1 MHPFFRGMDVMKI
14 PYSTNIILD
23 ASNPIV
29 LVRAATETECE
40 NGIYLVNGETICS
53 CPEKVA
59 QKSGRATTKEEAT
72 KGTMAVGE
80 IAGCADG
87 TVTEFPVSTGALTE
101 PERQIIADGC
111 PRYGHSSRPS
121 VSGRTSPPPCR
132 ASDRFSKPQS
142 TCSLMQAGCGF
153 CHFLAESNCR
163 AVIGVV
169 YY

>member
-1 MHPFFRGMDVMKI
+1 MKI
-14 PYSTNIILD
+14 PYFTNIILD
-23 ASNPIV
+23 VSNPIV

-53 CPEKVA
+53 CPEEVA

-87 TVTEFPVSTGALTE
+87 KRS
-101 PERQIIADGC
+101 C

-121 VSGRTSPPPCR
+121 VSGRISPPPCR

-142 TCSLMQAGCGF
+142 TCNLMQAGCGF

>member
-1 MHPFFRGMDVMKI
+1 MKI

-23 ASNPIV
+23 VSNPIV

-40 NGIYLVNGETICS
+40 SGIYLVNGETICS
-53 CPEKVA
+53 CLEEVA

-111 PRYGHSSRPS
+111 
-121 VSGRTSPPPCR
+121 
-132 ASDRFSKPQS
+132 
-142 TCSLMQAGCGF
+142 LI
-153 CHFLAESNCR
+153 N
-163 AVIGVV
+163 
-169 YY
+169 YYRNNQ

>member
-23 ASNPIV
+23 VSNPIV

-53 CPEKVA
+53 CPEEVA

-87 TVTEFPVSTGALTE
+87 KRS
-101 PERQIIADGC
+101 C
-111 PRYGHSSRPS
+111 PRCGHSSRPS

>member
-40 NGIYLVNGETICS
+40 SGIYLVNGETICS
-53 CPEKVA
+53 CPEEVA

-80 IAGCADG
+80 IAGCAG
-87 TVTEFPVSTGALTE
+87 GKRS
-101 PERQIIADGC
+101 C

>member
-1 MHPFFRGMDVMKI
+1 MKI
-14 PYSTNIILD
+14 PYFTNIILD
-23 ASNPIV
+23 VSNPIV

-53 CPEKVA
+53 CPEEVA

-80 IAGCADG
+80 IAGCAD
-87 TVTEFPVSTGALTE
+87 EKRS
-101 PERQIIADGC
+101 C